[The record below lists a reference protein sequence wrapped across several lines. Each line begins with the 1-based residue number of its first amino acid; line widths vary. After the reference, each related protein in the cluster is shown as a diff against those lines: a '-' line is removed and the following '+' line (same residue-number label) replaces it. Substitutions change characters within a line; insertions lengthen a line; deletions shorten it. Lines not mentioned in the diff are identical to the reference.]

1 MRQREQSWLYNSLQ
15 EEFKLIDT
23 DGDGKL
29 SRAELTEY
37 LTTRTKQARGTMTPA
52 QENILKSITD
62 KIFGQID
69 ANQDQEISLEELC
82 TFYTDSIINMQE
94 DIDYYQELIRDH
106 NLRSQ

>member
-1 MRQREQSWLYNSLQ
+1 MRQREHDWLYNSLQ

-23 DGDGKL
+23 NGDGKL

-37 LTTRTKQARGTMTPA
+37 LTTRTKQVRGTMNPA

-69 ANQDQEISLEELC
+69 VNHDQEISLEELC
-82 TFYTDSIINMQE
+82 TFYTD
-94 DIDYYQELIRDH
+94 
-106 NLRSQ
+106 